1 MKINLD
7 PCRTLTLSH
16 CYCGVVWF
24 IFSSLSVCF
33 ALPQNKPLKAA
44 HNIHTNM
51 KFLLLILLSALA
63 AANGQL
69 MTLDASAFT
78 PLEAP
83 EMAVFY
89 VNEKA
94 SPTACTEHELLYL
107 DSKMIPD
114 IDMTLLE
121 NNYEVPEWKVTAD
134 ATRRNLI
141 DTDAVLVSG
150 KIDSFSAAT
159 ASTTTSTSHC
169 DFCRRNY
176 PRSYCNGM
184 FNCGFRR
191 QLRDGQAHGR
201 KLNDLAADLLAE
213 CQQSIVSLSYNRF
226 LSRSCKAA
234 LQASVCHVEFV

>member
-1 MKINLD
+1 
-7 PCRTLTLSH
+7 
-16 CYCGVVWF
+16 
-24 IFSSLSVCF
+24 
-33 ALPQNKPLKAA
+33 
-44 HNIHTNM
+44 M
-51 KFLLLILLSALA
+51 KFLLITLIFTLTAV
-63 AANGQL
+63 NGQL

-78 PLEAP
+78 PKEAP
-83 EMAVFY
+83 GMAVFY

-94 SPTACTEHELLYL
+94 SPTACTEQELLYL
-107 DSKMIPD
+107 DSKMMPD

-121 NNYEVPEWKVTAD
+121 NNYAIPQWQTTGA
-134 ATRRNLI
+134 ATRRQLI
-141 DTDAVLVSG
+141 DTDGTDGVLVSG

-159 ASTTTSTSHC
+159 ASTTTSSSNC
-169 DFCRRNY
+169 DFCRRYY

-191 QLRDGQAHGR
+191 QLRDGQADER

-234 LQASVCHVEFV
+234 LQASVCHVELV